1 VKKLHSDG
9 AYTQTELIQHVAFS
23 YSHSST
29 KEALVNAIIAGRF
42 QQQSE
47 ADDAMEE
54 LVRAGFARDR
64 LASFFVNPAGQHAT
78 FPIGGDQALSPGAK
92 ESGKGVA
99 AGAAT
104 GAAVGLAATAAL
116 GPVGAIGGLVGAH
129 VGGLVGSLSE
139 MKEKGDTGEHAEDA
153 ENATPPRKSGM
164 MVAVA
169 LEEESAEERAIS
181 VLRSLGAAD
190 IERAQGILENGDW
203 KDFNPVAPPTL
214 VDFTPAQGPPQKPD
228 RHA

>member
-1 VKKLHSDG
+1 
-9 AYTQTELIQHVAFS
+9 
-23 YSHSST
+23 
-29 KEALVNAIIAGRF
+29 VNSIIAGQF

-47 ADDAMEE
+47 AEDAMEE
-54 LVRAGFARDR
+54 LVRVGFARDR

-104 GAAVGLAATAAL
+104 GAAVGLAATAPL
-116 GPVGAIGGLVGAH
+116 GPVGAIGALVGAH
-129 VGGLVGSLSE
+129 VGGLVGGLAE

-153 ENATPPRKSGM
+153 ENAAPPRKSGM

-169 LEEESAEERAIS
+169 LEEGAEERAIG

-214 VDFTPAQGPPQKPD
+214 VDFRPEQRSSQNLD